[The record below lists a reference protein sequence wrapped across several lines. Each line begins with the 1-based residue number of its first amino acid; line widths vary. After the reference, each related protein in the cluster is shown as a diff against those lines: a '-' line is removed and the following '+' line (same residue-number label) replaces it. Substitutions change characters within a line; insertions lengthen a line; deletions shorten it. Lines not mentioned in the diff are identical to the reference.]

1 MSPEPPCPPRR
12 KDPSDWRHYE
22 LWKRVRQAL
31 RAVPDRFSSP
41 TRIAGLLV
49 QDLFTLNAPLAA
61 TIEEQFVRTL
71 NGLRPVWDPDGAY
84 GAYAFERQSQTF
96 PDVVLRRSDDGREI
110 LLGIE
115 LKGWYLLAR
124 EGVPTYRFT
133 ATAAACNAWDLLV
146 VVPWVLEDIL
156 SGAPILYAPFVE
168 SARYC
173 AETRNHYWMYQR
185 SARSGHFGPGS
196 GRHLSVSCEER
207 SHFRQA
213 GEGRRR
219 QLRTAGPLRDH
230 GRIHRANDE
239 DADPGHPR
247 RRLAGVLQTAD
258 RAVVGE
264 SQAT

>member
-1 MSPEPPCPPRR
+1 MSPEPPRPPRR

-185 SARSGHFGPGS
+185 SAAADTSVRVPEDIRPYPAKSDPISDKPAKDDGGNFG
-196 GRHLSVSCEER
+196 
-207 SHFRQA
+207 
-213 GEGRRR
+213 
-219 QLRTAGPLRDH
+219 
-230 GRIHRANDE
+230 
-239 DADPGHPR
+239 
-247 RRLAGVLQTAD
+247 RLARYGIMDAYIERMTKTPIRGIRAEDWLAFFKRQTA
-258 RAVVGE
+258 R
-264 SQAT
+264 S